1 MMFYRFARTLCRIY
15 FRLVN
20 RWEVI
25 GHENI
30 PQQGGVLICPNHIS
44 NFDPPLVGSAMSRP
58 IRFMAKEELFKVPVL
73 SFLIK
78 DLGAFPVKRGA
89 GDRQAIRQSLQILEN
104 GEVLGIFPEGSRSKS
119 GGLEEAHSG
128 AAFFALK
135 TDATVVP
142 VAIVGSFAPF
152 AKIKIIFG
160 TPLDLSAYRDQKG
173 SKETLAE
180 ITSLIMTSI
189 QKLIEQH
196 R

>member
-1 MMFYRFARTLCRIY
+1 MFYRFARTLCRIY
-15 FRLVN
+15 FSLVN

-78 DLGAFPVKRGA
+78 DFGAFPVKRGA